1 MPYGRATG
9 IMNMRSDEGE
19 GEMRHRINFQEPLI
33 QRLFFLFLV
42 IGLIPTLLLA
52 AAPTFYIM
60 IHGPEALGESLL
72 LMWVAQGGA
81 FLIIVLI
88 GAGVTLRR
96 LAIPIQE
103 LANGA
108 KALASGNLSYRVPL
122 RGGDQELVRLT
133 EAFNAMAEAIETMRN
148 DIAQQHQALQT
159 SLVEREREFDAMIQV
174 ASLANSQADL
184 YSTAKSALNIIQGV
198 LETDIISLVLF
209 DDAGQIA
216 TIVPMCKQCPEES
229 SVHCEQC
236 QREQLL
242 RQCFHMMQ
250 TNVFRLAIQRQGRVC
265 IDDAYAEDAG
275 LELPVVE
282 VLKRLGIR
290 KLSIHPLQ
298 THGHVL
304 GMLIL
309 MRPQLKEIPTRMSV
323 LVQALSENIA
333 VLLENRQLQS
343 KSRTLTIMEERRRLA
358 SELHDS
364 ITQSL
369 FTLSLTACGLRT
381 TLANKAGIDLQ
392 PLDLLVEQTKAIQT
406 EMRTLINELRPVD
419 LDAGNLDS
427 ALRQHAQS
435 LRRSAGTRVKLSIQ
449 GNTHCLPLV
458 VQQNLNRI
466 AQEALSN
473 IARHAKAQNAEINLE
488 VRDQMV
494 TLTIRDDGVGF
505 DPHAIARQPTGSLG
519 LTSMRERAEMLG
531 GALLIRSQPG
541 GTTSIVVRIPLA
553 AQTSEA
559 YA

>member
-1 MPYGRATG
+1 
-9 IMNMRSDEGE
+9 MNMKSDEGE

-60 IHGPEALGESLL
+60 IHGPKALGESLL
-72 LMWVAQGGA
+72 LMWVAQGGS

-108 KALASGNLSYRVPL
+108 KALANGNLSYRVPL

-133 EAFNAMAEAIETMRN
+133 EAFNTMAEAIETMRN

-159 SLVEREREFDAMIQV
+159 SLVEREREFDAMVQV
-174 ASLANSQADL
+174 ASLANNQTDL

-198 LETDIISLVLF
+198 LGTDIISLVLF

-216 TIVPMCKQCPEES
+216 TIVSVCKQCS
-229 SVHCEQC
+229 GDASAHCEQC

-250 TNVFRLAIQRQGRVC
+250 TNAFRLAIQRQGRVC

-275 LELPVVE
+275 LEPPVVE

-290 KLSIHPLQ
+290 KLSIRPLQ

-309 MRPQLKEIPTRMSV
+309 MRPQLKEIPARMSI

-427 ALRQHAQS
+427 ALHQHAQS
-435 LRRSAGTRVKLSIQ
+435 LRRSAGTRVKLRIQ
-449 GNTHCLPLV
+449 GNTHCLPLA

-505 DPHAIARQPTGSLG
+505 DPHAVARQPKDSLG

-541 GTTSIVVRIPLA
+541 GSTSIVVRIPLA

>member
-198 LETDIISLVLF
+198 LGTDIISLVLF

-242 RQCFHMMQ
+242 RQCFHMMRA
-250 TNVFRLAIQRQGRVC
+250 NVFRLAIQRQGRVC

-275 LELPVVE
+275 LEPPVVE

-290 KLSIHPLQ
+290 KLSIRPLQ

-488 VRDQMV
+488 VHNQMV

>member
-72 LMWVAQGGA
+72 LMWVAQGGS

-159 SLVEREREFDAMIQV
+159 SLVEREREFDAMVQV
-174 ASLANSQADL
+174 ASLANNQADL
-184 YSTAKSALNIIQGV
+184 YSTAKSALNVIQGV
-198 LETDIISLVLF
+198 LGTDIISLVLF

-275 LELPVVE
+275 LEPPVVE

-290 KLSIHPLQ
+290 KLSIRPLQ

-309 MRPQLKEIPTRMSV
+309 MRPQLKEIPTRMSI

-488 VRDQMV
+488 VHNQMV

-531 GALLIRSQPG
+531 GALLIRSQLG

>member
-72 LMWVAQGGA
+72 LMWVAQGGS

-198 LETDIISLVLF
+198 LGTDIISLVLF

-242 RQCFHMMQ
+242 RQCFHMMRA
-250 TNVFRLAIQRQGRVC
+250 NVFRLAIQRQGRVC

-275 LELPVVE
+275 LEPPVVE

-290 KLSIHPLQ
+290 KLSIRPLQ

-369 FTLSLTACGLRT
+369 FTLSLTACGLRA
-381 TLANKAGIDLQ
+381 TLANKPGIDLQ

-435 LRRSAGTRVKLSIQ
+435 LRRSAGTRVKVSIQ
-449 GNTHCLPLV
+449 GNTRCLPLV

-488 VRDQMV
+488 VHNQMV

>member
-1 MPYGRATG
+1 MKHW
-9 IMNMRSDEGE
+9 IS
-19 GEMRHRINFQEPLI
+19 FQEPLI

-60 IHGPEALGESLL
+60 IHDPEALGESLL
-72 LMWVAQGGA
+72 LMWVAQGIS

-108 KALASGNLSYRVPL
+108 KALADGNLSYRVPQ
-122 RGGDQELVRLT
+122 RGGDQELIRLT
-133 EAFNAMAEAIETMRN
+133 QAFNTMAEAIETMRN
-148 DIAQQHQALQT
+148 DIAQQHQALQS
-159 SLVEREREFDAMIQV
+159 SLIEREREFDAMVQV
-174 ASLANSQADL
+174 ASLANSQTDL
-184 YSTAKSALNIIQGV
+184 YYTAKSALNIIQGV
-198 LETDIISLVLF
+198 LETDMISLVLF
-209 DDAGQIA
+209 DDAEQIA
-216 TIVPMCKQCPEES
+216 AIVPVCKECSRETS
-229 SVHCEQC
+229 ARCEQC
-236 QREQLL
+236 QRGQLL
-242 RQCFHMMQ
+242 RRCFYLMQ
-250 TNVFRLAIQRQGRVC
+250 ATVFRLAIQRQEKIC
-265 IDDAYAEDAG
+265 INDAYAEDAG
-275 LELPVVE
+275 LEAPVVE
-282 VLKRLGIR
+282 VLKALGVR
-290 KLSIHPLQ
+290 KLSIRPLQ

-304 GMLIL
+304 GMLVL
-309 MRPQLKEIPTRMSV
+309 MRPYLKEIPTRMSI

-343 KSRTLTIMEERRRLA
+343 KTRTLAIMEERRRLA

-369 FTLSLTACGLRT
+369 FTLSLTACGLRA
-381 TLANKAGIDLQ
+381 TLANKPGVDLQ
-392 PLDLLVEQTKAIQT
+392 PLDMLIEQTKVLQT

-435 LRRSAGTRVKLSIQ
+435 LRRAAGTRVKLSIQ
-449 GNTHCLPLV
+449 GDTRYLPLV

-473 IARHAKAQNAEINLE
+473 IARHAQANEAEITLE
-488 VRDQMV
+488 IRDQMV
-494 TLTIRDDGVGF
+494 TLTIHDDGVGF
-505 DPHAIARQPTGSLG
+505 DPLAVARQPMGSLG

-531 GALLIRSQPG
+531 GVLLVRSQPG
-541 GTTSIVVRIPLA
+541 GATSITVRIPLVS
-553 AQTSEA
+553 QTAEA
-559 YA
+559 HV

>member
-198 LETDIISLVLF
+198 LGTDIISLVLF

-216 TIVPMCKQCPEES
+216 TIVPMCKQCSEES

-290 KLSIHPLQ
+290 KLSIRPLQ

-541 GTTSIVVRIPLA
+541 GNTSIVVRIPLA
-553 AQTSEA
+553 AQTSEV

>member
-198 LETDIISLVLF
+198 LGTDIISLVLF

>member
-72 LMWVAQGGA
+72 LMWVAQGGS

-159 SLVEREREFDAMIQV
+159 SLVEREREFDAMVQV

-198 LETDIISLVLF
+198 LGTDIISLVLF
-209 DDAGQIA
+209 DDVGQIA
-216 TIVPMCKQCPEES
+216 TIVPMCKQCPEEAS
-229 SVHCEQC
+229 AHCEQC

-250 TNVFRLAIQRQGRVC
+250 MDVFRLAIQRQGRVC
-265 IDDAYAEDAG
+265 IDDVYGEDAG
-275 LELPVVE
+275 LEPPVVE

-290 KLSIHPLQ
+290 KLSIRPLQ

-309 MRPQLKEIPTRMSV
+309 MRPQLKEIPTRMSI

-369 FTLSLTACGLRT
+369 FTLSLTACGLRA
-381 TLANKAGIDLQ
+381 TLANKPGIDLH
-392 PLDLLVEQTKAIQT
+392 PLDLLVEQTRVIQT

-427 ALRQHAQS
+427 ALHQHAQS
-435 LRRSAGTRVKLSIQ
+435 LRRSAGTRVKVSIQ
-449 GNTHCLPLV
+449 GNTRCLPLV

-473 IARHAKAQNAEINLE
+473 IARHAKANQAEINLE

-505 DPHAIARQPTGSLG
+505 DPHAVARQPTGSLG

-531 GALLIRSQPG
+531 GALLVRSQLG

-553 AQTSEA
+553 AQTPEA
-559 YA
+559 YV

>member
-1 MPYGRATG
+1 
-9 IMNMRSDEGE
+9 
-19 GEMRHRINFQEPLI
+19 MRHRLNFQKPLI

-60 IHGPEALGESLL
+60 IHGPEALGETLL
-72 LMWVAQGGA
+72 LMWVAQGGS

-159 SLVEREREFDAMIQV
+159 SLVEREREFDAMVQV

-184 YSTAKSALNIIQGV
+184 YSTAKSALKIIQGV
-198 LETDIISLVLF
+198 LQTDIISLVLF
-209 DDAGQIA
+209 DDVGQIA
-216 TIVPMCKQCPEES
+216 TIVPMCKQCPEEAS
-229 SVHCEQC
+229 AHCEQC

-265 IDDAYAEDAG
+265 IDDVYGEDAG

-290 KLSIHPLQ
+290 KLSIRPLQ

-309 MRPQLKEIPTRMSV
+309 MRPQLKEIPTRTSI

-369 FTLSLTACGLRT
+369 FTLSLTACGLRA
-381 TLANKAGIDLQ
+381 TLANKAGIDLH
-392 PLDLLVEQTKAIQT
+392 PLDLLVEQTKVIQI

-435 LRRSAGTRVKLSIQ
+435 LRRSAGTRVKVSIQ
-449 GNTHCLPLV
+449 GNTRCLPLV

-473 IARHAKAQNAEINLE
+473 IARHAKAPNAEINLE

-505 DPHAIARQPTGSLG
+505 DPHAVARQPTGSLG

-531 GALLIRSQPG
+531 GALLVRSQPG
-541 GTTSIVVRIPLA
+541 GPTSIDVRIPLA
-553 AQTSEA
+553 AQASEA